1 MIKLDFVLLGIIL
14 LIVAVLLCIAWQT
27 FFGWYRAKRQREAQ
41 QWFQRPVRNF
51 EFKSNI

>member
-1 MIKLDFVLLGIIL
+1 MIKLDFVLFGIIL